1 MNTPIR
7 LTAPHVCSCGEE
19 HYLVPANAKESFEDR
34 FSGYYWNCSCKST
47 LFLPRDMVS
56 GEEVCDCDT
65 CSDAEDDDRCSFDC
79 DLEEPCRGCSDAIE
93 DEKDREFEW
102 KKATGRI

>member
-7 LTAPHVCSCGEE
+7 LHAPHVCSCGEE
-19 HYLVPANAKESFEDR
+19 HDLIPSTAKESFEGP
-34 FSGYYWNCSCKST
+34 FAGYYWNCPCKST
-47 LFLPRDMVS
+47 LFLPRGKVS
-56 GEEVCDCDT
+56 GYEVCDCET
-65 CSDAEDDDRCSFDC
+65 CNDSDEPCAFDC